1 MSKSRYSYWVWNL
14 GLTFPLAIGGA
25 INSTG
30 VVLFN
35 PFAQNPVLAQIVP
48 DRSLGE
54 EGSVISP
61 NVDIKGVSSEK
72 IEGGAIRGTNLF
84 HSFKEFSIPEGQAAY
99 FANPMGIERILS
111 RVTGQNI
118 SQIRGRLGVL
128 GNADLFLLNP
138 NGILFGPNSTLDV
151 KGSFI
156 ATTANSLIFEDGTQF
171 SATDTSAPPLLT
183 VSIPAGLQFRE
194 ATGSIINQSQVF
206 LTDNNGQIFG
216 LGLEGQPGKTLA
228 LVGGNITLQGG
239 GSISA
244 PQGRIE
250 LGSVAGTGQVSL
262 HAIDSGWAL
271 SYEGV
276 QNFQDIE
283 LTQFPT
289 LVSTSNNDLLGGG
302 SIQVQGRNIIVNNG
316 SQFFGAG
323 AEIMLSASETV
334 QVSGTGSGYPSS
346 IAAQAPLSGKAGN
359 ITINTQKLI
368 VQNGGRVNVSTS
380 GQLTGENFEQLTIS
394 TISSGN
400 LIINASESV
409 ELKRGE
415 IVTGKV
421 GDLDTGLFSSTSSF
435 GAAGNIIINTP
446 KLIVRDGAIIS
457 AESTGVDSLDQ
468 PLATGAAGSIN
479 INASKS
485 LELNGGFI
493 STQTSGLGGDAGDL
507 TINTGKLNMI
517 NGASILASTTGQG
530 KSGNILVDASQLT
543 LQNGSQISA
552 SSLFSQGGD
561 ITLQDLDI
569 LQVNNSNISAS
580 TQIGRA
586 GNVTVNA
593 SDSVQL
599 IGTGGLS
606 VEATADGTAGNL
618 IVKAGQMNVSNRAK
632 VSVSSPQGQAGN
644 LNITTNS
651 LTLNRGSITAET
663 GKSGTGSGA
672 NITLQLSE
680 FLRLENGSLISAT
693 ANGNANGG
701 NITINSPIVFAFPS
715 TTSNGSDIV
724 AKAEEGNGG
733 NIQINAQGIF
743 GIAENLATSGNKTND
758 IDASSQFGASGQV
771 QLKSTIDP
779 NQGVIQL
786 PETVVDPNTLV
797 AQNPCKRGSQ
807 SQFTRTGRGGLPL
820 TFKEDL
826 ADEVT
831 QVRLVQ
837 PASSDMANETAQKNS
852 SNMAQNARLI
862 RSETEDLQPIVPAQG
877 WMFNQQGQVVLL
889 AYDPNVTGPQRVKE
903 NLPGCP
909 AP

>member
-1 MSKSRYSYWVWNL
+1 MMTTSKYGYWLWNL
-14 GLTFPLAIGGA
+14 GLTLSLTIGGE

-30 VVLFN
+30 VGFLVS
-35 PFAQNPVLAQIVP
+35 QNVVLAQIVP
-48 DRSLGE
+48 DQSLGVE
-54 EGSVISP
+54 SSVITP
-61 NVDIKGVSSEK
+61 NLEIKGFPSEK
-72 IEGGAIRGTNLF
+72 IEGGAMRGKNLF

-99 FANPMGIERILS
+99 FANPAGIEHILS

-118 SQIRGRLGVL
+118 SQIMGRLGVL

-138 NGILFGPNSTLDV
+138 NGIFFGPNSTLDV

-194 ATGSIINQSQVF
+194 AQGNIINQSQVF

-216 LGLEGQPGKTLA
+216 IGLEGQPGKTLA
-228 LVGGNITLQGG
+228 LVGGNITLQAG

-323 AEIMLSASETV
+323 GNIIVSASGTV
-334 QVSGTGSGYPSS
+334 QISGTGSGFPSG
-346 IAAQAPLSGKAGN
+346 IAAQAPLSGKTGN
-359 ITINTQKLI
+359 ITINAQRLI
-368 VQNGGRVNVSTS
+368 VQDGGRITVSTD
-380 GQLTGENFEQLTIS
+380 GLLEGENFDQLTIS
-394 TISSGN
+394 TISAGN

-409 ELKRGE
+409 ELKA
-415 IVTGKV
+415 GKV
-421 GDLDTGLFSSTSSF
+421 VVGPAGELDTGLFSSTNSF
-435 GAAGNIIINTP
+435 GAAGNIVINTS
-446 KLIVRDGAIIS
+446 KLTVLNGAKIS
-457 AESTGVDSLDQ
+457 AESNGVDTLDQ
-468 PLATGAAGSIN
+468 PLATGAAGSIT

-517 NGASILASTTGQG
+517 NSASILASATGQG

-561 ITLQDLDI
+561 IILQDLDI

-580 TQIGRA
+580 TQSGRA
-586 GNVTVNA
+586 GNVIVNA

-599 IGTGGLS
+599 MGTGGLS
-606 VEATADGTAGNL
+606 VEATAGGTAGNL
-618 IVKAGQMNVSNRAK
+618 IVKTGQMNVANRGK

-644 LNITTNS
+644 LNITANS

-715 TTSNGSDIV
+715 TTSNGSDII

-743 GIAENLATSGNKTND
+743 GLAENLAISGNKTND
-758 IDASSQFGASGQV
+758 IDASSLFGASGQV
-771 QLKSTIDP
+771 QLRSTIDP

-826 ADEVT
+826 TDEVT

-837 PASSDMANETAQKNS
+837 PASSDMANETAQNNS
-852 SNMAQNARLI
+852 NNMAQSSHK
-862 RSETEDLQPIVPAQG
+862 SETEDLQPIVPAQG
-877 WMFNQQGQVVLL
+877 WMFNQQGKVVLL

-903 NLPGCP
+903 NLLVCP